1 MSEAKKTAAPSPTT
15 ATAATPAQAA
25 DQAPGIGVYVCHCGG
40 NISDV
45 VDVESVVE
53 RAAQMPG
60 VAVSRTNTF
69 MCSDPGQSMI
79 LEDIREGK
87 VDRVVIAACS
97 PSLHETTF
105 RSLLARADVNPFL
118 VEQAN
123 IREQCSWVHHKG
135 EEATTKATTLVHMGV
150 GKARHLRPLSPV
162 RVDAVNRALVI
173 GGGVAGLRA
182 ARDLAGLGIDVDL
195 VEQEEELG
203 GFVRR
208 LDRVYPDGEA
218 ASALIGRL
226 VSEIEDEPR
235 VTIHRGAEVQRV
247 EGYIGNF
254 KATITTGGEGDDST
268 SAIEAGVVVVA
279 TGFRPYAPSRKEFGC
294 GRLPGVVTLP
304 DFGRMLAELPEDAA
318 ALEVDGR
325 PVRSV
330 GFIHCVGSRQVEGVH
345 KPPKGGTL
353 NTHCSRICCTATLK
367 AATQLRER
375 FADVAIH
382 DFYQDIRAYGRGHEE
397 LYEQASRADVIFH
410 RYAGDKPPKVRKA
423 PDDDEYGLLVDVID
437 GLTWGEEL
445 EVGLDLVVLSVG
457 MTPGDIPAITAS
469 LKLATSADG
478 FLQEVHPKLRPVEM
492 AVKGVLLAGAC
503 QAPKDIAES
512 CVSASAVAVKAAALL
527 GKGYVE
533 LEPYVA
539 QVDEARCTGSGKC
552 VEVCPV
558 EGAIELGGEADA
570 RRAKVNPAICTGC
583 GCCVAVCPERALDV
597 AGWTLDQFDAMVG
610 AIIEDQEVA
619 SG

>member
-1 MSEAKKTAAPSPTT
+1 MSESKNKAKPSP
-15 ATAATPAQAA
+15 AEKTPAPAAEKA

-45 VDVESVVE
+45 VDVQRVVDE
-53 RAAQMPG
+53 AARLPG

-69 MCSDPGQSMI
+69 MCSDPGQNMI
-79 LEDIREGK
+79 LEDIKAGR
-87 VDRVVIAACS
+87 VDRVVVAACS

-135 EEATTKATTLVHMGV
+135 EEATAKASTLVRMGV
-150 GKARHLRPLSPV
+150 GKARHLVPLSPV

-182 ARDLAGLGIDVDL
+182 ARDLSGLGIDVDL
-195 VEQEEELG
+195 VEREAELG
-203 GFVRR
+203 GFVRQ
-208 LDRVYPDGEA
+208 LDRVYPDGESA
-218 ASALIGRL
+218 AALIGRL
-226 VSEIEDEPR
+226 VSDIEGDPR
-235 VTIHRGAEVQRV
+235 VTIHRGADVQRV

-254 KATITTGGEGDDST
+254 SATIVTSGEGDGST
-268 SAIEAGVVVVA
+268 AEIEAGVVVVA

-304 DFGRMLAELPEDAA
+304 EFGRMLAELPADAE

-330 GFIHCVGSRQVEGVH
+330 GFIHCVGSRQVEGVN

-353 NTHCSRICCTATLK
+353 NTHCSRVCCTATLQ

-382 DFYQDIRAYGRGHEE
+382 DFYQDIRTYGRGHEE
-397 LYEQASRADVIFH
+397 LYEKASRADVIFH
-410 RYAGDKPPKVRKA
+410 RYTGDKPPKVRKA
-423 PDDDEYGLLVDVID
+423 PEDDDCGLIVNVID

-445 EVGLDLVVLSVG
+445 EVGLDLTVLSVG
-457 MTPGDIPAITAS
+457 MTPGDIPAITAG

-503 QAPKDIAES
+503 QSPKDIGES
-512 CVSASAVAVKAAALL
+512 CVSASAVAVKAAARL

-539 QVDEARCTGSGKC
+539 QVDPARCTGSGKC

-558 EGAIELGGEADA
+558 EGAIQLEGAEGAQ
-570 RRAKVNPAICTGC
+570 RAKVNPAICTGC
-583 GCCVAVCPERALDV
+583 GCCVAVCPELALDV
-597 AGWTLDQFDAMVG
+597 AGWTLDQFAAMVD
-610 AIIEDQEVA
+610 AITEDQEVA
-619 SG
+619 S